1 MKIINSIDQLKKEVM
16 RRKEDGETIGFVPT
30 MGYLHDGHLALAK
43 AARKENDFV
52 VMSIFVNPTQFGPD
66 EDYEE
71 YPRNEQRDVA
81 LAAGSDVDIVFM
93 PDVKEMYPRVSSIE
107 IKPGT
112 QANVLCGKT
121 RPRHFDG
128 VLKVLLKFFNIVNPD
143 RSYFG
148 MKDAQQ
154 LAIIET
160 FVEDFNFNTTI
171 ERVPTVRESDGLAR
185 SSRNVK
191 LTSEERTEAAA
202 IYEALQRGKATFEQT
217 QDVSEVENVVRSY
230 IEEHTSGKIDYISFL
245 AYPSLEPYTNEDE
258 EAIIACAVKFEQT
271 RLIDN
276 LIVSAKG

>member
-1 MKIINSIDQLKKEVM
+1 MKVINSIEQLRKEII

-43 AARKENDFV
+43 QARKENDFV
-52 VMSIFVNPTQFGPD
+52 VMSIFVNPTQFGPN

-93 PDVKEMYPRVSSIE
+93 PDVKEMYPRFSTIE
-107 IKPGT
+107 ITPGT
-112 QANVLCGKT
+112 QANALCGKT
-121 RPRHFDG
+121 RPGHFDG
-128 VLKVLLKFFNIVNPD
+128 VLKILLKFFNIVDPD

-160 FVEDFNFNTTI
+160 FVEDFNFNTI
-171 ERVPTVRESDGLAR
+171 IVRVPTVRESDGLAR
-185 SSRNVK
+185 SSRNVR
-191 LTSEERTEAAA
+191 LTSQERIEAPA
-202 IYEALQRGKATFEQT
+202 IYEALKRGQEAFEVR
-217 QDVSEVENVVRSY
+217 QDIEKIESVVKSY
-230 IEEHTSGKIDYISFL
+230 IDEHTSGEIDYISIL
-245 AYPSLEPYTNEDE
+245 AYPSLEPLREGDE
-258 EAIIACAVKFEQT
+258 GAIIACAVKFEQT

-276 LIVSAKG
+276 VIVSIKG

>member
-81 LAAGSDVDIVFM
+81 LAAGSDVDVVFM
-93 PDVKEMYPRVSSIE
+93 PDVKEMYPSVSSIE

-112 QANVLCGKT
+112 QASALCGKT

-128 VLKVLLKFFNIVNPD
+128 VLKVLLKFFNIINPD

-191 LTSEERTEAAA
+191 LTSEERMEAAA
-202 IYEALQRGKATFEQT
+202 IYEALQRGKATFEEVP
-217 QDVSEVENVVRSY
+217 DPSKVENLVRAH
-230 IEEHTSGKIDYISFL
+230 IEEHTSGTIDYISVL
-245 AYPSLEPYTNEDE
+245 AYPSLEPYTNKDE
-258 EAIIACAVKFEQT
+258 EAIIACAVKYEQT

-276 LIVSAKG
+276 IIVSIKG